1 MGLLQFIF
9 SSFWA
14 WLGFTI
20 LAAGAASSIIEVA
33 KTASKKG
40 HRITVNQFENGWCV
54 TIDNATDMDVM
65 SVLKAKE
72 QRSDGQAGD
81 AARGIET

>member
-9 SSFWA
+9 SSFWT

-40 HRITVNQFENGWCV
+40 HRITVNQFENGWYV
-54 TIDNATDMDVM
+54 TIDNATEADVIAA
-65 SVLKAKE
+65 LREKE
-72 QRSDGQAGD
+72 RITQEDEPNG
-81 AARGIET
+81 T